1 MADIFLSY
9 SRSDAKAAAK
19 IVKVLEAEGCTVW
32 WDTQLRTG
40 NQWDQVIEREIEA
53 ARCVVVVWSP
63 ISVTR
68 QWVRVEANYGLDNGK
83 LVPVIIDR
91 ARPPLA
97 YSLVQTT
104 DLSAW
109 DGDPAYHHLKAFVEA
124 VRDMLGKKKGTPAA
138 SSAEP
143 QALDAAAR
151 DWEHIKTSTDPR
163 EFRAFIRFHQ
173 EGPYVWKAQIRLE
186 DLANAAWAEVPQN
199 PYDMASLNKFLE
211 VHFDSKHRD
220 FCEKKL
226 EELTPKG
233 PKRRSVI
240 ERILSA
246 TSREV
251 LLILWDDNPDAV
263 EVRLRDLGYLSV
275 PLLDKDGKTGS
286 AWLKPGEYFRDL
298 PIAPEMAVIPSGS
311 FLMGSPEGKG
321 ADDEHPQHKV
331 TISRPF
337 AAGKYPVTFAE
348 WDAAIEAGAKL
359 RKPDDRSWGRGQRP
373 VINVSWKDTEAYI
386 KWLNQKTGFL
396 YRLLQEAEWEYACRA
411 NTDTDYSF
419 GTKISSKQARFEGLL
434 GGAGKTD
441 EVGSFPANGFGL
453 YDMHGNVWE
462 WCQDCW
468 NATYHGAPD
477 DGSAW
482 LAGDCDRRVVRGG
495 SWTDQPGYLRSAS
508 RNRNFQEN
516 SSSSLGFR
524 VARELS

>member
-9 SRSDAKAAAK
+9 SRSDAKAAAR
-19 IVKVLEAEGCTVW
+19 IVKVLEAEGWSVW
-32 WDTQLRTG
+32 WDTNLRTG
-40 NQWDQVIEREIEA
+40 NQWDQVIEREIKA

-68 QWVRVEANYGLDNGK
+68 QWVRVEANFGLENDK

-109 DGDPAYHHLKAFVEA
+109 DGDPAYHHIRAFVEA
-124 VRDMLGKKKGTPAA
+124 VRDMLAKKEGAA

-143 QALDAAAR
+143 EALDAAAR

-163 EFRAFIRFHQ
+163 EFRAFIRFYE
-173 EGPYVWKAQIRLE
+173 EGPYVWKAQNRLE
-186 DLANAAWAEVPQN
+186 DLADAAWAEVPKS
-199 PYDMASLNKFLE
+199 PYDTASLNRFLE

-240 ERILSA
+240 ERILAA
-246 TSREV
+246 TNREV

-263 EVRLRDLGYLSV
+263 EARLRDLGYLSV

-286 AWLKPGEYFRDL
+286 GWLKPGETFRDL
-298 PIAPEMAVIPSGS
+298 PIAPEMSVIPSGS
-311 FLMGSPEGKG
+311 FLMGSQDGKG
-321 ADDEHPQHKV
+321 GDDEHPQHKV

-337 AAGKYPVTFAE
+337 AAGKYEVTFEE
-348 WDAAIEAGAKL
+348 WDAAIDAGAKL
-359 RKPDDRSWGRGQRP
+359 PKPDDRSWGRGRRP
-373 VINVSWKDTEAYI
+373 VINVSWKDTQAYI
-386 KWLNQKTGFL
+386 NWLNQKTGFL
-396 YRLLQEAEWEYACRA
+396 YRLLSEAEWEYACRA
-411 NTDTDYSF
+411 NTATEYFF
-419 GTKISSKQARFEGLL
+419 GRSISSKQARFEGMFRAT
-434 GGAGKTD
+434 AGKT
-441 EVGSFPANGFGL
+441 EEAGVFPANGFGL
-453 YDMHGNVWE
+453 HDMHGNVWE

-468 NATYHGAPD
+468 NSTYQGAPE
-477 DGSAW
+477 DGSPW
-482 LAGDCDRRVVRGG
+482 QAGDCTRRVVRGG
-495 SWTDQPGYLRSAS
+495 SFTDASGLLRSAA
-508 RNRNFQEN
+508 RNYLFLDN